1 MYFQISIQLQ
11 NRGELLSQK
20 TFIELFANLKELDLT
35 LLINDDPLKVMV
47 NLPWVNQITL
57 PSSILAGFIVY
68 PAKLD
73 LQFSSK
79 DESDLIWYR
88 GLDVKSKNENDII
101 WEEVGQGYCYMPTIH
116 DINYKLKVK
125 CIPKNKNDIGP
136 SEECIS
142 KCSVDAGPGFC
153 PFETR
158 HAFTS
163 NKLQGNQFRVMTYNL
178 LADYYC
184 DSDYSRTALFPYC
197 PPYALN
203 IDYRKQL
210 FIKEIIGYNSDII
223 CLQEVD
229 GKIFD
234 LDLVPILETKCMK
247 GNLRKKGTTAE
258 GLATFYDTRRFEL
271 IEETGI
277 NIGSNIK
284 TLDAFKELFM
294 KIQSNEKLM
303 DRISERSTTLQV
315 SALQSKDNPGKLI
328 VVANTHLYF
337 HPNADHIRL
346 LQIGFSMLFVKD
358 FVNKLKEKMPGHQVD
373 LIFCGDFNS
382 VPECGIYKLM
392 TEKMVPDDFIDWN
405 SSKWL

>member
-1 MYFQISIQLQ
+1 M
-11 NRGELLSQK
+11 E
-20 TFIELFANLKELDLT
+20 LT
-35 LLINDDPLKVMV
+35 LLINDDPLKVVV
-47 NLPWVNQITL
+47 NLPWVNKITL

-88 GLDVKSKNENDII
+88 GLEVKSKNENDIV
-101 WEEVGQGYCYMPTIH
+101 WEEIGQGYCYVPTIH

-125 CIPKNKNDIGP
+125 CIPRNKNEIGP
-136 SEECIS
+136 SSECIS
-142 KCSVDAGPGFC
+142 KCLVDAGPGFC

-158 HAFTS
+158 HAFTTDKLKD
-163 NKLQGNQFRVMTYNL
+163 NKFRVMTYNL

-197 PPYALN
+197 PPYALQ
-203 IDYRKQL
+203 IDYRKHL
-210 FIKEIIGYNSDII
+210 FIKEIIGYNSDIT

-234 LDLVPILETKCMK
+234 LDLVPILQTKFMK

-284 TLDAFKELFM
+284 TLGAFKELSE

-303 DRISERSTTLQV
+303 DRISDRSTTLQV
-315 SALQSKDNPGKLI
+315 SALRSMDNSSKII

-358 FVNKLKEKMPGHQVD
+358 FVNKLKEKMSGHQVD

-405 SSKWL
+405 SSKYIYFRYFNKNGF